1 MSIKASG
8 WILASLL
15 CLSACSEDKPVV
27 IEPGAF
33 TEKWPTALRGKL
45 VKNKRCAID
54 SINGKS
60 PHQATLTF
68 QSGEALTLSGWM
80 FSKTDGTPSGVFVQL
95 VGPALTYTALAQKR
109 TARLDV
115 NQYFKL
121 DPAWNTG
128 FELQAE
134 QNVEAGEYQLG
145 ILQTSDQS
153 VIQCMTKVFIEI
165 YPYNPDVTSL

>member
-68 QSGEALTLSGWM
+68 KSGEALTLSGWM

-115 NQYFKL
+115 NRYYSL
-121 DPAWNTG
+121 DADWRPG
-128 FELQAE
+128 FELQAGQAAE
-134 QNVEAGEYQLG
+134 PGVYRLE
-145 ILQTSDQS
+145 ILQPGDRD
-153 VIQCMTKVFIEI
+153 IAQCDTKVEI
-165 YPYNPDVTSL
+165 TIDPAVNRT